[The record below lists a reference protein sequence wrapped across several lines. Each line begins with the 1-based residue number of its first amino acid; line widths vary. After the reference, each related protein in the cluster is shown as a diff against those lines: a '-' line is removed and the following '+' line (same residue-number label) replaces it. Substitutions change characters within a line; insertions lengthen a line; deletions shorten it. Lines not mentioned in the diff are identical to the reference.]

1 MDDLESRLDTE
12 GADIRTRAAAVAR
25 TEAALAALRT
35 ATHRRSPWMPR
46 FAAVAAVAAAVVTLA
61 FVVRNDD
68 GHQSISSAGEST
80 FAPTTVFSIPTVS
93 TAATATTAAPTTT
106 TPPETTVA
114 SGSTTEATLSTSTPF
129 TRCEYTDPGKF
140 PITVS
145 RALACADGTEV
156 DVTGEFVRDEDG
168 VAWLCDQV
176 AGSDEQPC
184 VGDGLQL
191 VGEPTAVV
199 GAYSGIKQGNTLL
212 IHQPYVPYVPSQP
225 PFTEVP
231 LTPTS

>member
-25 TEAALAALRT
+25 TEAALSAIHAATR
-35 ATHRRSPWMPR
+35 RRSPWMPR
-46 FAAVAAVAAAVVTLA
+46 FVAATAVAAAVVALA
-61 FVVRNDD
+61 LVVRNDD
-68 GHQSISSAGEST
+68 GHQSVSSAGEST
-80 FAPTTVFSIPTVS
+80 FTPTTVFSIPTVS

-129 TRCEYTDPGKF
+129 TRCNYTDPGKF
-140 PITVS
+140 PISVS
-145 RALACADGTEV
+145 RALGCPDGTRV
-156 DVTGEFVRDEDG
+156 DVSGAFVRDGNG
-168 VAWLCDQV
+168 VAWLCDQL
-176 AGSDEQPC
+176 AGSEQRPC
-184 VGDGLQL
+184 VGQGLQII
-191 VGEPTAVV
+191 GDTTI
-199 GAYSGIKQGNTLL
+199 GIGSYSGIKQGITLL
-212 IHQPYVPYVPSQP
+212 ADPTPVIHVPSQP